1 MIHFLVYLAKKREE
15 NFRQLFTVSF
25 SVFLHLNMELDHAMS
40 RIIGTVHVL

>member
-25 SVFLHLNMELDHAMS
+25 SVFCLNMDLDHAMS